1 MDKSLPVLDI
11 TEPQPETMEERYNRF
26 CKQIEKHYEHLKEPR
41 FAAPQILEQQVLDLA
56 EQHWRN
62 LNKEIFGLKK
72 ENK

>member
-1 MDKSLPVLDI
+1 MDKNLPVLDI
-11 TEPQPETMEERYNRF
+11 TEPQPETTEERYNRF
-26 CKQIEKHYEHLKEPR
+26 CKQIESRHEHLKEPR

-72 ENK
+72 EDK